1 MREMES
7 EEDILA
13 KFHIQKRTHLMI
25 FVIPVY
31 GKLMQVVLPGVH
43 MHAPNV
49 SKMGILA
56 GRGCEWDVRR
66 QFVSI
71 VLAPTGVSLLLFRSQ
86 TPTVILQELRIHGW
100 N

>member
-56 GRGCEWDVRR
+56 G
-66 QFVSI
+66 
-71 VLAPTGVSLLLFRSQ
+71 
-86 TPTVILQELRIHGW
+86 
-100 N
+100 